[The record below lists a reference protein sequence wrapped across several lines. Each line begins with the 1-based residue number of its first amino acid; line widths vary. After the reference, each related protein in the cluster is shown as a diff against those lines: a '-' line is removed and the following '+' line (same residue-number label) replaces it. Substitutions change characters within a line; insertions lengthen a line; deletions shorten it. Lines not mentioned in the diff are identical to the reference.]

1 MIDRCEYEK
10 RRRANESEE
19 FIYGKE
25 KNVQMN
31 LLNLEQRDWR
41 PNLSTKDKQKAVANC
56 VWMLVVKIEGIERIY
71 CKIVFIRKSNYL
83 FAFQYV

>member
-1 MIDRCEYEK
+1 MRKGEGQMKVKNLFTEK
-10 RRRANESEE
+10 
-19 FIYGKE
+19 K

-71 CKIVFIRKSNYL
+71 
-83 FAFQYV
+83 